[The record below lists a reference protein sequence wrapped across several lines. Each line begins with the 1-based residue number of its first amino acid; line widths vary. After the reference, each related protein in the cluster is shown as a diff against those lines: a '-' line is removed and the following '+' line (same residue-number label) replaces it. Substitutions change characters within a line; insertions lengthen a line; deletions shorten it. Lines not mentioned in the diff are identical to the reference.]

1 MKKCK
6 RCQALNDHQAQFC
19 VRCGNS
25 LAEVAHK
32 QNDYDFTAE
41 TSAALSRSKERVD
54 HATSMI
60 QKIWVKL
67 LFPEKLITIGA
78 LIGCVS
84 VFFWGKNYLFYSLV
98 YLASMVLAIIFVY
111 LSQEQQIIKKIE
123 HARWQILI
131 GAFWLGV
138 GVFAW
143 FFADE
148 IAGLGLLGRKYMGS
162 LSNGIMLSVLS
173 SILIVSGAL
182 MLHGLL
188 LRKIT
193 PNKGNN

>member
-1 MKKCK
+1 V
-6 RCQALNDHQAQFC
+6 H
-19 VRCGNS
+19 CGNS
-25 LAEVAHK
+25 LAAVAEAGRNFEHG
-32 QNDYDFTAE
+32 DYNLKAE
-41 TSAALSRSKERVD
+41 TSAVFDRSKQRLD
-54 HATSMI
+54 HATSVF
-60 QKIWVKL
+60 QKIWAKL
-67 LFPEKLITIGA
+67 LLPEKLITIGS
-78 LIGCVS
+78 LIGFVS

-98 YLASMVLAIIFVY
+98 YLASMVLAIVLVY

-123 HARWQILI
+123 HVRWQILI

-182 MLHGLL
+182 MLHSLL

-193 PNKGNN
+193 SHKNN

>member
-6 RCQALNDHQAQFC
+6 RCQEPNDHQAQFC

-32 QNDYDFTAE
+32 DSDYDFTAE
-41 TSAALSRSKERVD
+41 TSAAFNRSKERVD

-60 QKIWVKL
+60 QKIWIKL

-78 LIGCVS
+78 LIGGLS

-98 YLASMVLAIIFVY
+98 YLASMILAIILVY

-148 IAGLGLLGRKYMGS
+148 IAGLGLLGRKYMSS

-173 SILIVSGAL
+173 SILVVSGAL

-193 PNKGNN
+193 SHKNN